1 MERRL
6 VRRSLED
13 ESFRKGLLADPKA
26 AVEEEL
32 GTRLPRGVRV
42 VAVEEAADT
51 IYLVLPLRS
60 TEESG
65 ELSDR
70 ELEVVAGGWVQPSHS
85 QIYPTEAGCGCQT
98 CQPRRTREGTGR
110 ISTGADAGEPDIRG
124 PRRA

>member
-1 MERRL
+1 M
-6 VRRSLED
+6 RRSLED
-13 ESFRKGLLADPKA
+13 EPFGQRLLVDPRA

-65 ELSDR
+65 
-70 ELEVVAGGWVQPSHS
+70 
-85 QIYPTEAGCGCQT
+85 
-98 CQPRRTREGTGR
+98 
-110 ISTGADAGEPDIRG
+110 
-124 PRRA
+124 